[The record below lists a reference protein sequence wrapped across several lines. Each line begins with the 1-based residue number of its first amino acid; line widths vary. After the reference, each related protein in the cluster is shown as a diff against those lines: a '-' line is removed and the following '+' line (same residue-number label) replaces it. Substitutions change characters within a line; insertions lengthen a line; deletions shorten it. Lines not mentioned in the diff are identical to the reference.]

1 MVPMLMTAAQ
11 RFANRQ
17 PEPAKQQQPP
27 PPRAN
32 PWAILGLDPKRAAQA
47 DVKSMQREL
56 AKLYHP
62 DRCGAAVAEAK
73 LKEINA
79 AATAC
84 IAELRKQGRV

>member
-1 MVPMLMTAAQ
+1 MVDGFLAGAAATILDRSGPAVVPMLMTAAQ

-62 DRCGAAVAEAK
+62 DRCGAAVA
-73 LKEINA
+73 
-79 AATAC
+79 
-84 IAELRKQGRV
+84 